1 VKRYFGLYVVVE
13 LLALVAIVDWL
24 GFPATVLLVLVGGA
38 AGMWLVRRE
47 GARAA
52 FALADAVRSGRA
64 PHVEMSD
71 SALIGFAGLLF
82 VIPGIVSD
90 LVGLLLVL
98 PPTRALARRRLATV
112 AERRSPVL
120 RTAWIRDGHTVVD
133 GVVVDD
139 PRRTWTWQDLPR
151 QSIEP

>member
-1 VKRYFGLYVVVE
+1 MKRYFGLYVVVE

-24 GFPATVLLVLVGGA
+24 GFAATVFLLVVGGL

-52 FALADAVRSGRA
+52 FALADAVRSGRV
-64 PHVEMSD
+64 PHTEMTD
-71 SALIGFAGLLF
+71 GALVGLAGLLF
-82 VIPGIVSD
+82 VIPGFVSD

-98 PPTRALARRRLATV
+98 PPTRSLARRRLTAL

-120 RTAWIRDGHTVVD
+120 RTAWIREGHTVVD
-133 GVVVDD
+133 GVVIDD
-139 PRRTWTWQDLPR
+139 PNRTWTWQDLPR
-151 QSIEP
+151 QSLEP

>member
-13 LLALVAIVDWL
+13 LLALVAIVHWL
-24 GFPATVLLVLVGGA
+24 GYPATVLLLLVGGM

-52 FALADAVRSGRA
+52 FALADAVRSGRV
-64 PHVEMSD
+64 PRGEMTD
-71 SALIGFAGLLF
+71 GALIGLAGLLF
-82 VIPGIVSD
+82 AIPGFVSD
-90 LVGLLLVL
+90 VAGLLLAL
-98 PPTRALARRRLATV
+98 PPTRALARRRLTAF

-139 PRRTWTWQDLPR
+139 PQRTWTWQDLPR

>member
-24 GFPATVLLVLVGGA
+24 GLQATVLLLLVGGA

-151 QSIEP
+151 QSIVP

>member
-1 VKRYFGLYVVVE
+1 MKRYFGPYVVVE

-24 GFPATVLLVLVGGA
+24 GFAATVLLLMVGGL

-52 FALADAVRSGRA
+52 LALADAVRLGRS
-64 PHVEMSD
+64 PHAEVTD
-71 SALIGFAGLLF
+71 GALIGLAGLLF
-82 VIPGIVSD
+82 VIPGFLSD
-90 LVGLLLVL
+90 VIGLLLVL
-98 PPTRALARRRLATV
+98 PPTRALARRRLTTL

>member
-1 VKRYFGLYVVVE
+1 VTRYFGLYVVVE
-13 LLALVAIVDWL
+13 LLTLVAVVDWL
-24 GFPATVLLVLVGGA
+24 GFAATVLLLLLGGL

-52 FALADAVRSGRA
+52 FALAEAVRSGRT
-64 PHVEMSD
+64 PHAEITD
-71 SALIGFAGLLF
+71 SALIGVAGLL
-82 VIPGIVSD
+82 VVVPGFVSD
-90 LVGLLLVL
+90 VLGLLLVL
-98 PPTRALARRRLATV
+98 PASRALVRRRLTTL

-139 PRRTWTWQDLPR
+139 PRRAWTWQDPPR
-151 QSIEP
+151 QSIER

>member
-24 GFPATVLLVLVGGA
+24 GFAATVFLLVVGGL

-52 FALADAVRSGRA
+52 FALADAVRSGRV
-64 PHVEMSD
+64 PHTEMTD
-71 SALIGFAGLLF
+71 GALVGLAGLLF
-82 VIPGIVSD
+82 VIPGFVSD

-98 PPTRALARRRLATV
+98 PPTRSLARRRLTAL

-120 RTAWIRDGHTVVD
+120 RTAWIREGHTVVD
-133 GVVVDD
+133 GVVIDD
-139 PRRTWTWQDLPR
+139 PNRTWTWQDLPR
-151 QSIEP
+151 QSLEP